1 MWEISPIRNP
11 WNLLET
17 YGQFKNGKLRL
28 NHELRANK
36 VNSFGF
42 TLEIDE
48 EKDLLKNMYV
58 DIANNNSSNHV
69 LSWMLP
75 DLREAL
81 RVSLYSGS
89 AYKKTY
95 N

>member
-1 MWEISPIRNP
+1 
-11 WNLLET
+11 
-17 YGQFKNGKLRL
+17 
-28 NHELRANK
+28 
-36 VNSFGF
+36 
-42 TLEIDE
+42 
-48 EKDLLKNMYV
+48 MYV

-81 RVSLYSGS
+81 KVKHNETFWSTHCANADEWLY
-89 AYKKTY
+89 